1 MLNSGRCKQGFINEN
16 GRCVADNYGVGH
28 KNQASCSYIEAG
40 AVVEL
45 SDSTFIQM
53 LQVRSRPSS
62 PPRCGTPWP
71 FQKMGMKE
79 YASLAKSSCCPFGR
93 LHPIQRR
100 AYGRTRRNLCS
111 NSCFYGLP
119 SLASQFLM
127 ISAAWPYSTSLGLVP
142 CVRAHHVC
150 LAWSGRRPLG
160 RFSDFVSV
168 DRRAG
173 PGW

>member
-62 PPRCGTPWP
+62 PPRFGTPRP

-79 YASLAKSSCCPFGR
+79 YASLAKSSCCPFR
-93 LHPIQRR
+93 S
-100 AYGRTRRNLCS
+100 AAS
-111 NSCFYGLP
+111 NSKASEWSNEEEPLLQLLLLRAAFTGL
-119 SLASQFLM
+119 SVSDDISSMAIFHLARSCPLCAGTPRVF
-127 ISAAWPYSTSLGLVP
+127 GLEWEE
-142 CVRAHHVC
+142 AFGSI
-150 LAWSGRRPLG
+150 L
-160 RFSDFVSV
+160 
-168 DRRAG
+168 
-173 PGW
+173 